1 MATAHLLFGSPG
13 VGKTTFA
20 RQLEAR
26 GAVRFTPDEWMCGLF
41 GEDPPAAIFPEKAAA
56 LLSLMQPVW
65 TRCLACG
72 TDVVLD
78 YGFWKRSERDE
89 ARKIVRGVG
98 ASSILYAV
106 TCSETEARDR
116 IARRNNAADRSLHI
130 ASATFEILKAR
141 LEPLCSDEDHVVI
154 STAAA

>member
-20 RQLEAR
+20 KQLEAR

-41 GEDPPAAIFPEKAAA
+41 GEDPPAAIFPEKASA
-56 LLSLMQPVW
+56 LLSLIQPIW

-72 TDVVLD
+72 ADVVLD

-116 IARRNNAADRSLHI
+116 IARRNNAPDRSLYI
-130 ASATFEILKAR
+130 APATFEILKAR
-141 LEPLCSDEDHVVI
+141 LEPLGSDEDHVVI